1 MPAFFRRTPDSASP
15 SLVDQLTRSLLLTLT
30 TVWLIC
36 IVGVAW
42 FIFSKINHNFDA
54 ELRESAQRLMDI
66 SEAQSAAT
74 PTAPHPMLA
83 APNPLLASDP
93 LVYQMLD
100 AQGAVVLRSEAA
112 PVAPFP
118 VPLKAGFFNTGPW
131 RVYVAPSPNQPL
143 FLALADPTSERTG
156 VLINAFLTLVTLM
169 VVVLVALALLIRRTA
184 RRKLAVLHNLQ
195 AQIGLRSGSDLRPIE
210 IEGMPAEPRAV
221 GEDVNRMLQRLS
233 EALDVERSLAAN
245 AAHELRTPLATA
257 TLRLQAALEGD
268 LNRADVQAA
277 LTGLKTLSHRTEKLL
292 QLSRAEAASATNRER
307 VDLAALATAV
317 ASEFWHTPSA
327 QLRLDVLEPEPP
339 LTGDAPEPEPVCAQT
354 DPDALAIALRNLIE
368 NALRYSDGSK
378 VEVIVRAPATLVV
391 RDYGPGVSAQTLQ
404 TLQTRHVRHA
414 HDGAG
419 YGLGMSITTSIIA
432 RLEGSLA
439 LSSPPPDHA
448 HGFEATITLQPSP

>member
-1 MPAFFRRTPDSASP
+1 MPTLFRRTPASQSP

-66 SEAQSAAT
+66 AVTQSEGS
-74 PTAPHPMLA
+74 PTNASQVLEQTS
-83 APNPLLASDP
+83 PLDDSEP
-93 LVYQMLD
+93 LIYQLLD
-100 AQGAVVLRSEAA
+100 AQGQVVLRSAAA
-112 PVAPFP
+112 PAAPFHI
-118 VPLKAGFFNTGPW
+118 PLQAGFVNTGPW

-143 FLALADPTSERTG
+143 FLALADPKSERTE

-184 RRKLAVLHNLQ
+184 RRELAVLKNLQ
-195 AQIGLRSGSDLRPIE
+195 EQIGLRSGSDLRPIE

-317 ASEFWHTPSA
+317 ASEFWQTPSA
-327 QLRLDVLEPEPP
+327 QLRLDIVEPA
-339 LTGDAPEPEPVCAQT
+339 LLLAGDAPEPEPVCAQT

-368 NALRYSDGSK
+368 NALRYSEGAK
-378 VEVIVRAPATLVV
+378 VEVIVRAPATLIV
-391 RDYGPGVSAQTLQ
+391 RDYGPGVNEQTLQ
-404 TLQTRHVRHA
+404 TLLTRHVRHA

-439 LSSPPPDHA
+439 LSSPPPEHA
-448 HGFEATITLQPSP
+448 HGFEATITLPPSP